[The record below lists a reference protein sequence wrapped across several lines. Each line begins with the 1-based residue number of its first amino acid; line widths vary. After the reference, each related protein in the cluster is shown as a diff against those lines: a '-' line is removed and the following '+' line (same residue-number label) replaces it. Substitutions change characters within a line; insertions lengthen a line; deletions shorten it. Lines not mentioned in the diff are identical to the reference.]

1 MNDTNWLINEIKL
14 HMEAFGEF
22 DLKDLEE
29 LEKQVKESNDAYLK
43 SIEDLYV
50 IYEKFENDLKQLQ
63 EELIQFNE
71 KVKTFNDS
79 IMS

>member
-29 LEKQVKESNDAYLK
+29 LERQVKESNDAYIK
-43 SIEDLYV
+43 SIEDLHV
-50 IYEKFENDLKQLQ
+50 MCEKFENNLKELQ
-63 EELIQFNE
+63 QELIEFNE
-71 KVKTFNDS
+71 RVKIFNDS
-79 IMS
+79 IIS

>member
-29 LEKQVKESNDAYLK
+29 LERQVKESNDAYIK
-43 SIEDLYV
+43 SIEDLHV